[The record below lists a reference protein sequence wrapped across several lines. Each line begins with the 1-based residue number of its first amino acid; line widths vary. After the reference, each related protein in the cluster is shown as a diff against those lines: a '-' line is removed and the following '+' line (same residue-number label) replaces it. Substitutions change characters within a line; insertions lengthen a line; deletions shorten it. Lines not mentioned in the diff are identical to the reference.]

1 MAQPVGQL
9 FEYLGGAHI
18 KDGTTITT
26 DNPLIPAGTNC
37 VIYKSEK
44 GKASVNGMDAFT
56 VKYGE
61 VSYFAAS
68 PVHTYTFIG
77 DCDVAFAKVVAVP
90 I

>member
-18 KDGTTITT
+18 KDGTTVST
-26 DNPLIPAGTNC
+26 DSPLIPTGANC
-37 VIYKSEK
+37 VIYKTEK
-44 GKASVNGMDAFT
+44 GKASVDGGDAFT

-61 VSYFAAS
+61 VSYFADT
-68 PVHTYTFIG
+68 PIHTYTFIG
-77 DCDVAFAKVVAVP
+77 DCDIAFAKIVSVV